1 MADDNDI
8 DNAHIFVVS
17 GDVGI
22 LPGVVLKGD
31 VAYNTD
37 DIGACEGGATEC
49 PATTTEDV
57 GNNQDDT
64 IGGVVSVQFNY

>member
-1 MADDNDI
+1 MTPTSSWSPATS
-8 DNAHIFVVS
+8 AS
-17 GDVGI
+17 CRASY
-22 LPGVVLKGD
+22 LKGD

-49 PATTTEDV
+49 PATTTDDV